1 MPKPIRPSGAGL
13 ANLVLPKFE
22 KMIPSECLLFSVL
35 AMKKLY
41 SYIRWSTDKQTGNT
55 SLERQTEKAK
65 QYAAIHG
72 LEYVQILDA
81 GVSAFRGKNTTQGAF
96 AGFINAVNAGVI
108 PSDSWLYVENLD
120 RLTRQDVMTALNL
133 FTSLLKLGLTIVT
146 GMDGKTY
153 TEESVSKNVHDLMM
167 SLFLFSRA
175 NEESLTKQKRA
186 FETTLKLIERHKSG
200 HPTNIKSAGSTPF
213 WIDATGPN
221 TEAVKPHP
229 IYFKAAKEAVRL
241 LLSGWGNYR
250 VTNYLNENSD
260 IYPPPLGKKTQN
272 EKKEVRWTVPN
283 IKKMRLNRALMG
295 EKVLTLNNITH
306 HLENY
311 FPPVCTP
318 AEFARLQDVASNN
331 KMPQGDQKKVVTL
344 LSGMGIL
351 RCGHCGGAMTSF
363 SKLGKIRYMCESG
376 KKRMSSCKAWSV
388 SGALVERCLLYPLI
402 SGYMSL
408 VMEDQNAGES
418 LADQIDS
425 KRSELELIESQIG
438 NLTTAITMGGNLGSL
453 VTQLQEMES
462 RKRRLLLELD
472 KLAQREL
479 LQGSREQQIEK
490 IVDTVELITPQLL
503 DDTTHPDRLN
513 IREVVRAVIT
523 RVTVSKAIDKTLT
536 LRYDVYDKQR
546 YLFEGQIKTDNNGDK
561 CCGYAMYV
569 EDPTILVDSDSP
581 EISGAL
587 KKVTD
592 STKLLQQ
599 RIDEILDGFPRIKP
613 SDFVSK

>member
-1 MPKPIRPSGAGL
+1 MKMG
-13 ANLVLPKFE
+13 LPKFE
-22 KMIPSECLLFSVL
+22 KVILSECLLFSVL

-153 TEESVSKNVHDLMM
+153 TEESVSKNVNDLMM

-200 HPTNIKSAGSTPF
+200 QPTNIKSAGSTPF

-221 TEAVKPHP
+221 NEAVKPHS
-229 IYFKAAKEAVRL
+229 IHFKAAKEAVRL

-260 IYPPPLGKKTQN
+260 IYPPPPGKKTQN
-272 EKKEVRWTVPN
+272 ERKEVRWTVPN

-295 EKVLTLNNITH
+295 DKVLTLNNVTY

-311 FPPVCTP
+311 FPPVCSP

-331 KMPQGDQKKVVTL
+331 KMPQGDQKKVITL

-363 SKLGKIRYMCESG
+363 SKRGKIRYMCESG

-388 SGALVERCLLYPLI
+388 SGSLVERCLMQPLI
-402 SGYMSL
+402 NGYMSL

-418 LADQIDS
+418 LISLVDA
-425 KRSELELIESQIG
+425 KNAELVAIESQIS
-438 NLTTAITMGGNLGSL
+438 NFAFAIGQGGNIPSL
-453 VTQLQEMES
+453 VTSLQEAET
-462 RKRRLLLELD
+462 RKDAVLVELD
-472 KLAQREL
+472 KLNQRQL

-490 IVDTVELITPQLL
+490 IVDTVELITPALL
-503 DDTTHPDRLN
+503 EDTTHPDRLN
-513 IREVVRAVIT
+513 IREVVRAVISC
-523 RVTVSKAIDKTLT
+523 VTISKGKNKALT
-536 LRYDVYDKQR
+536 LAYDIYHKQR
-546 YLFEGQIKTDNNGDK
+546 YLFEGDIKVQDDGEVYY
-561 CCGYAMYV
+561 GYTISIEDRSLPLYGGEESHPQFAALTKKHGELV
-569 EDPTILVDSDSP
+569 EAQYARIEKEMLSNFPKLKGAQF
-581 EISGAL
+581 IS
-587 KKVTD
+587 K
-592 STKLLQQ
+592 
-599 RIDEILDGFPRIKP
+599 
-613 SDFVSK
+613 

>member
-1 MPKPIRPSGAGL
+1 M
-13 ANLVLPKFE
+13 
-22 KMIPSECLLFSVL
+22 
-35 AMKKLY
+35 
-41 SYIRWSTDKQTGNT
+41 
-55 SLERQTEKAK
+55 
-65 QYAAIHG
+65 
-72 LEYVQILDA
+72 
-81 GVSAFRGKNTTQGAF
+81 
-96 AGFINAVNAGVI
+96 
-108 PSDSWLYVENLD
+108 
-120 RLTRQDVMTALNL
+120 
-133 FTSLLKLGLTIVT
+133 
-146 GMDGKTY
+146 
-153 TEESVSKNVHDLMM
+153 
-167 SLFLFSRA
+167 
-175 NEESLTKQKRA
+175 
-186 FETTLKLIERHKSG
+186 KLIERHKSG
-200 HPTNIKSAGSTPF
+200 QPTNIKSAGSTPF

-229 IYFKAAKEAVRL
+229 THFKAAKEAVRL

-250 VTNYLNENSD
+250 VTNYLNEKSD
-260 IYPPPLGKKTQN
+260 IYPPPTGKKTQN

-295 EKVLTLNNITH
+295 EKVLTLNNVTH
-306 HLENY
+306 HLHNY

-331 KMPQGDQKKVVTL
+331 KMPQGDQKKVITL

-363 SKLGKIRYMCESG
+363 SKQGKIRYMCESG

-388 SGALVERCLLYPLI
+388 SGVLVERCLLHPLI

-408 VMEDQNAGES
+408 VMENQNAGES

-438 NLTTAITMGGNLGSL
+438 NLTTAITLGGNLGSL
-453 VTQLQEMES
+453 VTQLQELES
-462 RKRRLLLELD
+462 RKGGMLLELEN
-472 KLAQREL
+472 LIQREL

-490 IVDTVELITPQLL
+490 IVDTVELITPNLL
-503 DDTTHPDRLN
+503 EDTTHPNRLN
-513 IREVVRAVIT
+513 IREVVRAVIS
-523 RVTVSKAIDKTLT
+523 RVTISKAIDKTLT

-569 EDPTILVDSDSP
+569 EDPTVLVDSDSP

>member
-1 MPKPIRPSGAGL
+1 MG
-13 ANLVLPKFE
+13 LPKFE
-22 KMIPSECLLFSVL
+22 KMIFSECLLFKVL

-96 AGFINAVNAGVI
+96 SGFINAVKAGVI
-108 PSDSWLYVENLD
+108 SSDSWLYVENLD

-146 GMDGKTY
+146 GMDGKIY
-153 TEESVSKNVHDLMM
+153 TEESISNNVNDLIM

-186 FETTLKLIERHKSG
+186 YETTLKLIERHKSG
-200 HPTNIKSAGSTPF
+200 LPTNIKSAGSTPF

-250 VTNYLNENSD
+250 VANYLNENSD
-260 IYPPPLGKKTQN
+260 IYPPPPGKKTRN
-272 EKKEVRWTVPN
+272 KNREARWTVPN

-295 EKVLTLNNITH
+295 EKVLTLNNVTY
-306 HLENY
+306 HLEDY

-318 AEFARLQDVASNN
+318 AEFARLQDVACNN
-331 KMPQGDQKKVVTL
+331 KMPQGCKKKVITL

-363 SKLGKIRYMCESG
+363 SKQGKIRYLCESG

-388 SGALVERCLLYPLI
+388 SGELVERCLLYPLI

-408 VMEDQNAGES
+408 VIEDQNAGES

-425 KRSELELIESQIG
+425 KRSELELVESQIG
-438 NLTTAITMGGNLGSL
+438 NLTTAITMGGNLESL
-453 VTQLQEMES
+453 VTQLQELES
-462 RKRRLLLELD
+462 RKRGLLLELD
-472 KLAQREL
+472 KLSQREL

-490 IVDTVELITPQLL
+490 IVDTVEMLTPQLL
-503 DDTTHPDRLN
+503 EDTTHPNRLN
-513 IREVVRAVIT
+513 IREVVRAVISS
-523 RVTVSKAIDKTLT
+523 VTISKAKDKTLT
-536 LRYDVYDKQR
+536 LRYEIYDRQR
-546 YLFEGQIKTDNNGDK
+546 YLFKGQIKTDNNGNK
-561 CCGYAMYV
+561 LCGYAMYV
-569 EDPTILVDSDSP
+569 ETPVFSDRVPPEVIKKYHDSD
-581 EISGAL
+581 
-587 KKVTD
+587 
-592 STKLLQQ
+592 KLLVQK
-599 RIDEILDGFPRIKP
+599 IDEMLIGFPRINP
-613 SDFVSK
+613 SCFVSKQ